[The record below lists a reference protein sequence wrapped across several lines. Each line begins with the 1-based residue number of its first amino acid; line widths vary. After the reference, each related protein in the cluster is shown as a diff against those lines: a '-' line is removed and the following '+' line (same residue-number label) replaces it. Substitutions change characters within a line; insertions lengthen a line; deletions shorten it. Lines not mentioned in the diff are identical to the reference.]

1 MATNNGI
8 TFTEKDLDEIWDAV
22 SVRDKWE
29 GESWTII
36 IEWDESELWRKVND
50 FWVLTVDEVSE
61 QARYILWY

>member
-8 TFTEKDLDEIWDAV
+8 TFTEKDLDEIWDGV

-50 FWVLTVDEVSE
+50 FWVLTVAEVSE